1 MNDIVALSF
10 QLSQNTAKTN
20 FCLTIMHQIFT
31 CTRSCFWCSE
41 LCHWAFSLFLW
52 QYYQALL
59 RLLKSILITDRA
71 NLMSL
76 FFCKNLSTL
85 LVCSFFLL
93 NFKITLSSCCKN
105 EADTEICHPDA
116 LSRKGLLP
124 SGEDCIDNF
133 QLSASSGSSSSGGH
147 THRVTGRSDNKKIS
161 HLSWP
166 GMTPWGDQLPEG
178 WLRLCCNCI

>member
-1 MNDIVALSF
+1 
-10 QLSQNTAKTN
+10 
-20 FCLTIMHQIFT
+20 
-31 CTRSCFWCSE
+31 
-41 LCHWAFSLFLW
+41 
-52 QYYQALL
+52 
-59 RLLKSILITDRA
+59 
-71 NLMSL
+71 MSL

-166 GMTPWGDQLPEG
+166 GMTPWGDQLPAG
-178 WLRLCCNCI
+178 WLRLCCICISVLLPFSILLLSPSFLKHQSLMNVLYSELHLNLILWRTQPATNLIAIIQNLLINWEKLSLKTQYSI